1 MTLNKDMEKEKEE
14 VMAIS
19 IGNESL
25 YLQSMQNASAAKAE
39 KLSSSLSNIEKGTA
53 TDEELMAACKEFE
66 TYLVEQVIKN
76 TKSAMLD
83 DEDSQGE
90 YMKMFGD
97 KLNQS
102 YAEMITE
109 TADLGIAQML
119 YESMKRN

>member
-1 MTLNKDMEKEKEE
+1 
-14 VMAIS
+14 MAIS
-19 IGNESL
+19 IGGDSL
-25 YLQSMQNASAAKAE
+25 YLQGMQNASAAKAD
-39 KLSSSLSNIEKGTA
+39 KLSSSLGNIEKGTA
-53 TDEELMAACKEFE
+53 TDEELMEACKEFE

-97 KLNQS
+97 RLNQS

>member
-1 MTLNKDMEKEKEE
+1 
-14 VMAIS
+14 MAIS
-19 IGNESL
+19 IGGDSL
-25 YLQSMQNASAAKAE
+25 YLQSLQNASQAKTE
-39 KLSSSLSNIEKGTA
+39 KLSSSLSSIEKGTA

-97 KLNQS
+97 RLNQS

>member
-1 MTLNKDMEKEKEE
+1 
-14 VMAIS
+14 MAIS
-19 IGNESL
+19 IGNDAY
-25 YLQSMQNASAAKAE
+25 YLQGMQNASAAKTE

-97 KLNQS
+97 RLNQS

>member
-1 MTLNKDMEKEKEE
+1 
-14 VMAIS
+14 MAIS
-19 IGNESL
+19 IGGDAM
-25 YLQSMQNASAAKAE
+25 YLQGMQNASAAKTE

-76 TKSAMLD
+76 TKSAMLE

-102 YAEMITE
+102 YAEMLTE

>member
-1 MTLNKDMEKEKEE
+1 M
-14 VMAIS
+14 
-19 IGNESL
+19 
-25 YLQSMQNASAAKAE
+25 YLQGMQNASAAKAD
-39 KLSSSLSNIEKGTA
+39 KLTSSLGNIEKGTA
-53 TDEELMAACKEFE
+53 TEEELMTACKEFE

-76 TKSAMLD
+76 TKSAMLE

-97 KLNQS
+97 RLNQS

>member
-1 MTLNKDMEKEKEE
+1 
-14 VMAIS
+14 MAIS
-19 IGNESL
+19 IGGDSL
-25 YLQSMQNASAAKAE
+25 YLQSMQNASQAKAE
-39 KLSSSLSNIEKGTA
+39 KLSSSLNNIEKGTA

-76 TKSAMLD
+76 TKSAMLE
-83 DEDSQGE
+83 DEDSQGD

>member
-1 MTLNKDMEKEKEE
+1 MS
-14 VMAIS
+14 IS
-19 IGNESL
+19 IGSDAL
-25 YLQSMQNASAAKAE
+25 YLQSMQNASQAKTE
-39 KLSSSLSNIEKGTA
+39 KLSSSLSNIENGTA

>member
-1 MTLNKDMEKEKEE
+1 
-14 VMAIS
+14 MAIS
-19 IGNESL
+19 IGGDSL
-25 YLQSMQNASAAKAE
+25 YLQSMQNASAAKTE
-39 KLSSSLSNIEKGTA
+39 KLSSSLSSIEKGTA

>member
-1 MTLNKDMEKEKEE
+1 
-14 VMAIS
+14 MAIS
-19 IGNESL
+19 IGNDSL

>member
-1 MTLNKDMEKEKEE
+1 
-14 VMAIS
+14 MAIS
-19 IGNESL
+19 IGGDSL
-25 YLQSMQNASAAKAE
+25 YLQSMQNASAAKTE

-97 KLNQS
+97 RLNQS

>member
-1 MTLNKDMEKEKEE
+1 
-14 VMAIS
+14 MAIS
-19 IGNESL
+19 IGTEGL
-25 YLQSMQNASAAKAE
+25 YLQSMQSASQAKTE
-39 KLSSSLSNIEKGTA
+39 KLSSSLSSIEQGTA
-53 TDEELMAACKEFE
+53 TDEELMEACKEFE

-83 DEDSQGE
+83 DEDGQGE

-97 KLNQS
+97 TLNQS

-109 TADLGIAQML
+109 SADLGIAQML

>member
-1 MTLNKDMEKEKEE
+1 
-14 VMAIS
+14 MAIS

-66 TYLVEQVIKN
+66 TYLVEQVIKS
-76 TKSAMLD
+76 TKKAMLS

>member
-1 MTLNKDMEKEKEE
+1 
-14 VMAIS
+14 MAIS
-19 IGNESL
+19 IGTDAF
-25 YLQSMQNASAAKAE
+25 YLQNMQSASQSKTE
-39 KLSSSLSNIEKGTA
+39 KLSSSLSNIENGA
-53 TDEELMAACKEFE
+53 ASEEELMQACKEFE

-76 TKSAMLD
+76 TKSAMLE

-97 KLNQS
+97 TLNQS

-109 TADLGIAQML
+109 NANLGIAQML

>member
-1 MTLNKDMEKEKEE
+1 
-14 VMAIS
+14 MAIS

-102 YAEMITE
+102 YAEMLTE
-109 TADLGIAQML
+109 PADFGIAQML

>member
-1 MTLNKDMEKEKEE
+1 
-14 VMAIS
+14 MAIS
-19 IGNESL
+19 FGTDSL
-25 YLQSMQNASAAKAE
+25 YLQNMQSASQAKTQ
-39 KLSSSLSNIEKGTA
+39 KLSSSLGNIEKGTA
-53 TDEELMAACKEFE
+53 TDEELMEACKEFE

-97 KLNQS
+97 TLNQS

-109 TADLGIAQML
+109 SADLGIAQML

>member
-1 MTLNKDMEKEKEE
+1 
-14 VMAIS
+14 MAIS
-19 IGNESL
+19 IGSDAL
-25 YLQSMQNASAAKAE
+25 YLQSMQNASQAKTE
-39 KLSSSLSNIEKGTA
+39 KLSFSLGNIEKGTA
-53 TDEELMAACKEFE
+53 TDEELMEACKEFE

-97 KLNQS
+97 TLNQS

>member
-1 MTLNKDMEKEKEE
+1 
-14 VMAIS
+14 MAIS
-19 IGNESL
+19 IGGDSL
-25 YLQSMQNASAAKAE
+25 YLQSMQNASAAKAD
-39 KLSSSLSNIEKGTA
+39 KLSSSLGNIEKGTA
-53 TDEELMAACKEFE
+53 TEEELMNACKEFE

-76 TKSAMLD
+76 TKSAMLE

-97 KLNQS
+97 RLNQS

>member
-1 MTLNKDMEKEKEE
+1 
-14 VMAIS
+14 MAIS
-19 IGNESL
+19 IGGDSL
-25 YLQSMQNASAAKAE
+25 YLQSMQNASAAKAD
-39 KLSSSLSNIEKGTA
+39 KLSSSLGNIEKGTA
-53 TDEELMAACKEFE
+53 TDEELMNACKEFE

-76 TKSAMLD
+76 TKSAMLE

-97 KLNQS
+97 RLNQS

>member
-1 MTLNKDMEKEKEE
+1 
-14 VMAIS
+14 MAIS
-19 IGNESL
+19 IGGDSF
-25 YLQSMQNASAAKAE
+25 YLQGMQNASAAKTE
-39 KLSSSLSNIEKGTA
+39 KLSSSLNSIEKGTA
-53 TDEELMAACKEFE
+53 TDEELMQACKEFE

>member
-1 MTLNKDMEKEKEE
+1 
-14 VMAIS
+14 MAIS
-19 IGNESL
+19 IGGDAL
-25 YLQSMQNASAAKAE
+25 YLQSMQNASQAKTE

-53 TDEELMAACKEFE
+53 TDEELMEACKEFE

-76 TKSAMLD
+76 TRSAMLE

-97 KLNQS
+97 RLNQS